1 MEMTRC
7 IMHEKELP
15 NKLWVEVAN
24 TTVYLLNRMLTNAL
38 QKRTSFEAWCRY
50 KPDLQHFKAWCRYKP
65 DLQHFKAFGC
75 LCFTYVQVKRDKLD
89 INAKLEVFIGYRN
102 PSKAYRIFQT

>member
-50 KPDLQHFKAWCRYKP
+50 KPN
-65 DLQHFKAFGC
+65 LQHFKAFGC

-102 PSKAYRIFQT
+102 PSKAYRIFQP